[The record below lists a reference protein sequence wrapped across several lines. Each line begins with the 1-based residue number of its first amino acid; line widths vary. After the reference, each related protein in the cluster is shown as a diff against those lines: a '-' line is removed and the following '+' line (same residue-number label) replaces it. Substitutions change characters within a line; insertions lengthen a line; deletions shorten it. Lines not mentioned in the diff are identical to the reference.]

1 MTSSSASEIF
11 ICRTPLWT
19 TGVVVRDDYIRGQQ
33 VFDDTFVRCRS
44 SQESALV
51 WLLFGVAV
59 EYGPLNKVEEKAMKR
74 VMIAAIAVA
83 TLPAGCATKGS
94 SGDFGR
100 VLGEVLSQQTGDSS
114 LTQAE
119 IDAGLREALT
129 VGTNLVAAQLG
140 QTNGYFGDPEIRI
153 PLPKTYRDIQSGL
166 SRVGASGP
174 LDDLELRMN
183 RAAEDSV
190 PEAKTLVLGAIRQ
203 ITIEDA
209 VRILNGGDT
218 AATDFLR
225 AKTESQLRAS
235 FTPYVR
241 SSLAEAGAF
250 TSLEQVAN
258 SYGVGGVTTTL
269 QNDLTDH
276 AVSLGLD
283 GLFHYVALEEK
294 KIRENPVAR
303 TTELL
308 RRVFGSRG

>member
-1 MTSSSASEIF
+1 M
-11 ICRTPLWT
+11 
-19 TGVVVRDDYIRGQQ
+19 
-33 VFDDTFVRCRS
+33 
-44 SQESALV
+44 

-83 TLPAGCATKGS
+83 TLPAGCATTGS

-303 TTELL
+303 TTKLL